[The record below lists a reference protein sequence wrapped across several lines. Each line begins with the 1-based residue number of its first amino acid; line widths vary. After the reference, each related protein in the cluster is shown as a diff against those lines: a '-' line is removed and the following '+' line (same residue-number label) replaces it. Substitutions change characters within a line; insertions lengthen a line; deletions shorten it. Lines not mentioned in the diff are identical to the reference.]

1 MRRRACCR
9 PFFQGLGGAV
19 VGVTQGCALGFRI
32 LAFQAKV
39 IVARVIWDTV
49 CNQPDE
55 RSQ

>member
-1 MRRRACCR
+1 
-9 PFFQGLGGAV
+9 V